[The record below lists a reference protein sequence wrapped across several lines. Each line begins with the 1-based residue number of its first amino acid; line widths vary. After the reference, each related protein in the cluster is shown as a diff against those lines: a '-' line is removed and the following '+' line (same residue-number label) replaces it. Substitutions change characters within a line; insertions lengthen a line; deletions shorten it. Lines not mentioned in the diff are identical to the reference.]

1 MSPAA
6 SSSALL
12 TLPNLLS
19 LSRLP
24 LGGVFWIALGS
35 AARATPARAAA
46 ALGVMGLAA
55 VTDML
60 DGYVARRRGA
70 DLVGAGSWL
79 DPFCDKLFVGAV
91 LGALHVQ
98 RGVSLGL
105 LALIVTRE
113 LLQLPMA
120 LVYRVVPTLHHWLQY
135 DFRASAL
142 GKAAT
147 CAQFLAI
154 AALVVGVADPTARA
168 LAFLAFA
175 LGVTALAD
183 YVRRAIRI
191 GQQRLAGAPPPGGG
205 AR

>member
-1 MSPAA
+1 MSPASA
-6 SSSALL
+6 RSSLW

-24 LGGVFWIALGS
+24 LGGLFWVALGPAS
-35 AARATPARAAA
+35 PVPTPARGAA
-46 ALGVMGLAA
+46 ALGVMGAAA

-60 DGYVARRRGA
+60 DGYLARRQGA
-70 DLVGAGSWL
+70 DSAGAGSWL
-79 DPFCDKLFVGAV
+79 DPVCDKLFVAAV
-91 LGALHVQ
+91 LSALHVE

-120 LVYRVVPTLHHWLQY
+120 LVYRVIPTLRHWLQY
-135 DFRASAL
+135 DFRASVL

-154 AALVVGVADPTARA
+154 AALVLGLPARGPA
-168 LAFLAFA
+168 LLAFG
-175 LGVTALAD
+175 LGTIALAD
-183 YVRRAIRI
+183 YIRRAIRI
-191 GQQRLAGAPPPGGG
+191 GRERLHHPEDAK
-205 AR
+205 R

>member
-6 SSSALL
+6 SGSTLL

-24 LGGVFWIALGS
+24 LGGVFWIVLGRG
-35 AARATPARAAA
+35 ARPTTAHAAA

-60 DGYVARRRGA
+60 DGYFARRRGD
-70 DLVGAGSWL
+70 DLAGAGSWL
-79 DPFCDKLFVGAV
+79 DPVCDKLFVAAV

-105 LALIVTRE
+105 LALIVSRE

-147 CAQFLAI
+147 CSQFLAI
-154 AALVVGVADPTARA
+154 AALVVGVPDAPARA

-191 GQQRLAGAPPPGGG
+191 GQKRLAAATPPDD
-205 AR
+205 ARR